1 MKQSK
6 DKEITINDAI
16 IGLKQLDDPVFG
28 SLSYK
33 KPANKNTTITVKA
46 DGRIIKTPLKQIE
59 LAVFKLDAKTY
70 GFFWK
75 NTFLYDKNY
84 KYWDKRIY
92 KLASHDLKPNFL
104 RKAIAK

>member
-16 IGLKQLDDPVFG
+16 IELKQLDDPVFG

-46 DGRIIKTPLKQIE
+46 DSRIIKTPLKQIE

-70 GFFWK
+70 GFIFK
-75 NTFLYDKNY
+75 SLFRYDNDC
-84 KYWDKRIY
+84 KYWDNELKR
-92 KLASHDLKPNFL
+92 LASHDLKPNF
-104 RKAIAK
+104 

>member
-1 MKQSK
+1 MNEVKL
-6 DKEITINDAI
+6 NDAI
-16 IGLKQLDDPVFG
+16 ICLRQIEDPLFG
-28 SLSYK
+28 SLSYE
-33 KPANKNTTITVKA
+33 KPANKNTTITVEA
-46 DGRIIKTPLKQIE
+46 DNRTIKTPLKQIV

-104 RKAIAK
+104 RKATAK